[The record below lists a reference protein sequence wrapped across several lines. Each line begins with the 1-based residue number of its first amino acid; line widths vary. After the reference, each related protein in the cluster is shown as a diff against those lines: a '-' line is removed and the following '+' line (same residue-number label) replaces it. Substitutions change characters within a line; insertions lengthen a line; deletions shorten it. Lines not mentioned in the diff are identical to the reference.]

1 MSELKVAISLALV
14 GVLSLAAPGRA
25 RAAGD
30 GDEAAT
36 PATDPEGEATPTEPP
51 TEGEGEAGA
60 VVKQTNKR
68 KWGVGARL
76 RYVFVP
82 KAMLNLFL
90 QHSTRMD
97 SVGFGAEVVGRKGD
111 SDIVFGLEYDGA
123 SPENGLYQDKGDDPG
138 LCTLDAGKCPDYYR
152 FDGLGMIGVDASFIW
167 HANLSSKV
175 QLRYGG
181 GLGIGIVTGAMYKTK
196 MRCQPG
202 TTNSSLDDPNAC
214 GDPTVPANQVSPEEK
229 SSDVPPVVPI
239 INALIGARFLISDNL
254 AVNVEG
260 GFRDLFYLGMGAD
273 WIF

>member
-14 GVLSLAAPGRA
+14 GVLSLAAPQEA
-25 RAAGD
+25 RAEGD
-30 GDEAAT
+30 GGDDEAAT
-36 PATDPEGEATPTEPP
+36 PAAEGEATPTEAPA
-51 TEGEGEAGA
+51 EGESEG
-60 VVKQTNKR
+60 VVKKSNKR

-76 RYVFVP
+76 RYVFLP

-90 QHSTRMD
+90 EHSTSMS

-123 SPENGLYQDKGDDPG
+123 SPEDGLYQDKGDDPG
-138 LCTLDAGKCPDYYR
+138 LCTSDSGTCPDYTR

-181 GLGIGIVTGAMYKTK
+181 GLGIGIVTGAIYQTK

-202 TTNSSLDDPNAC
+202 TTVSDLDDPNAC
-214 GDPTVPANQVSPEEK
+214 GDHNVGANQVEAEKK

-239 INALIGARFLISDNL
+239 IIALFGARFLISDNL
-254 AVNVEG
+254 AVNVET
-260 GFRDLFYLGMGAD
+260 GFRDVFYLGMGAD